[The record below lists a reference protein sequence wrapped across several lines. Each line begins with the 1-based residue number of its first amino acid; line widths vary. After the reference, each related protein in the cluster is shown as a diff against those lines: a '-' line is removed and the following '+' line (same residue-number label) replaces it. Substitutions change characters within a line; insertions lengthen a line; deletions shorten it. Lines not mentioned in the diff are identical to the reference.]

1 MKGDPEHSE
10 DEERFVILGFSLQAN
25 LLVVCHCYRASESVI
40 RIISARKALK
50 MNPGNSRKDEV
61 RKVKN
66 EYDFSN
72 AQKNPYANRV
82 KQQITINLNHS
93 TIQYFKDLAD
103 KTDLPYQT
111 LINLYLTDCAD
122 KKRQPEVSWI
132 PA

>member
-1 MKGDPEHSE
+1 
-10 DEERFVILGFSLQAN
+10 
-25 LLVVCHCYRASESVI
+25 
-40 RIISARKALK
+40 
-50 MNPGNSRKDEV
+50 MNPGNTRKDEV
-61 RKVKN
+61 REVKN

-82 KQQITINLNHS
+82 KQQITINLNQS

-103 KTDLPYQT
+103 KTGLPYQT